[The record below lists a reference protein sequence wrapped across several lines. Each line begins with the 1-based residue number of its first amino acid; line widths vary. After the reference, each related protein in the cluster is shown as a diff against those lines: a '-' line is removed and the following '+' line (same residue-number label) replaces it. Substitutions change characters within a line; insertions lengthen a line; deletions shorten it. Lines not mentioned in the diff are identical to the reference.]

1 MHTGSRCSRVSS
13 SQVPDPAAPRFSAGW
28 LHPPP
33 GLLQW
38 NKVYAPFYF
47 GGEWGGEEGI
57 SHKLFSH
64 NQALKKQQ
72 SQKRMRRNKQH
83 TFFGTQTPRQKQA
96 GRPSPTPRLY
106 DSLQPLITWSPCLS
120 HTLTYHPAGWGCGNR
135 QVTLQQ
141 HPGSI
146 SLALKPTKT

>member
-28 LHPPP
+28 LHPRP

-38 NKVYAPFYF
+38 NKVYAPFYL
-47 GGEWGGEEGI
+47 GGGWGWGSEEGI

-83 TFFGTQTPRQKQA
+83 TFFLELRHPDRNRQADPHPHPGYMTPCSHSSPGLPA
-96 GRPSPTPRLY
+96 CLIPSPTTQL
-106 DSLQPLITWSPCLS
+106 D
-120 HTLTYHPAGWGCGNR
+120 GGV
-135 QVTLQQ
+135 VT
-141 HPGSI
+141 GR
-146 SLALKPTKT
+146 